1 VTSPVK
7 KTVKIPAE
15 LYERL
20 AKHGKMNLN
29 KSVDEVT
36 EDVLK
41 VGIQTLDL
49 VMAAKNTLGR
59 CLEQV

>member
-1 VTSPVK
+1 MTSPVK
-7 KTVKIPAE
+7 KTVKITAE